1 MLLKRKVIRLV
12 KFQETN
18 QDILESISEPLSQ
31 QFNQAVQEFAP
42 FCDERQNDADHYT
55 RKQILELKNSNF
67 GVGL

>member
-1 MLLKRKVIRLV
+1 MLLKRKVIRRV

-42 FCDERQNDADHYT
+42 FCEERQNETAMLNT
-55 RKQILELKNSNF
+55 Q
-67 GVGL
+67 VCV

>member
-1 MLLKRKVIRLV
+1 MLLKRKVIRRV

-42 FCDERQNDADHYT
+42 FCDEWQNETAMLNT
-55 RKQILELKNSNF
+55 QPGQVRLFL
-67 GVGL
+67 